1 MAGRRAPTLYP
12 SPACEGGKGR
22 DTSAPATEVPA
33 SEREWQKLDGL
44 DPVSGNFPARARVE
58 GESILIFRTGTGFR
72 GVQRACP
79 HMNSTLMDAD
89 LVGNATMI
97 RCRQHAYTFR
107 LADGR
112 GVNCPGFSVRVFEVR
127 EEGGTLYAR
136 RTP

>member
-1 MAGRRAPTLYP
+1 MSSFSTAGTA
-12 SPACEGGKGR
+12 EV
-22 DTSAPATEVPA
+22 SATQG
-33 SEREWQKLDGL
+33 EWQKLDGL
-44 DPVSGNFPARARVE
+44 DPASGNFPARARVE

-79 HMNSTLMDAD
+79 HMNSNLIDAD
-89 LVGNATMI
+89 LVANATMI

>member
-1 MAGRRAPTLYP
+1 MSDMSSLSTARPT
-12 SPACEGGKGR
+12 EG
-22 DTSAPATEVPA
+22 SATGG
-33 SEREWQKLDGL
+33 EWQKLDGL

-58 GESILIFRTGTGFR
+58 GESIFIFRTGTGFR

-79 HMNSTLMDAD
+79 HMNSTLIDAD
-89 LVGNATMI
+89 LVANATMI

-112 GVNCPGFSVRVFEVR
+112 GVNCPGFSVRVFEVK

-136 RTP
+136 RIP